1 MSALEDVRKPRR
13 RRGATTQ
20 SQVVDAALA
29 VADQVGIDR
38 LTIRAVAKLADVPTM
53 SLYSHFS
60 SKDELLELMH
70 AEVTQRLFAEEQ
82 YATWQAALVAVCT
95 RLRDGLSAHPH
106 WVPLLSRAASFV
118 PAQVRER
125 LLELMLT
132 DGVSRAWATAALE
145 SALVV
150 AKGLVLLELADGTAG
165 PSSLVRAKLGAAP
178 ESGATGEL
186 DAAET
191 FAVAVRTYVR
201 GLESA
206 KQRAL

>member
-1 MSALEDVRKPRR
+1 
-13 RRGATTQ
+13 
-20 SQVVDAALA
+20 VDAALA

-60 SKDELLELMH
+60 SKDELLDLMH
-70 AEVTQRLFAEEQ
+70 AEVTQRLFSDEH

-95 RLRDGLSAHPH
+95 RLRDVLMAHPH
-106 WVPLLSRAASFV
+106 WVPLLSRTVSFV
-118 PAQVRER
+118 PPQVLER
-125 LLELMLT
+125 LLELMLA
-132 DGVSRAWATAALE
+132 DGVTRTWANAALA

-150 AKGLVLLELADGTAG
+150 AKGLVLLELADTTAG
-165 PSSLVRAKLGAAP
+165 PSSLVRVTLGAAP
-178 ESGATGEL
+178 ESGAASKL

-206 KQRAL
+206 KQGAL

>member
-1 MSALEDVRKPRR
+1 
-13 RRGATTQ
+13 
-20 SQVVDAALA
+20 VDAALA

-70 AEVTQRLFAEEQ
+70 AEVTQRLFADDQ

-95 RLRDGLSAHPH
+95 RLRDVLITHPH
-106 WVPLLSRAASFV
+106 WVPLLSRTASFV
-118 PAQVRER
+118 PVQVHRR
-125 LLELMLT
+125 LLELMLP
-132 DGVSRAWATAALE
+132 DGVSHAWATAALA

-150 AKGLVLLELADGTAG
+150 AKGLVLLELAETTEG
-165 PSSLVRAKLGAAP
+165 PSSLVRETLGAAP
-178 ESGATGEL
+178 ESGATKKL

-206 KQRAL
+206 KQSAL

>member
-1 MSALEDVRKPRR
+1 
-13 RRGATTQ
+13 
-20 SQVVDAALA
+20 VVDAALA

-60 SKDELLELMH
+60 SKDELLDLMH

-95 RLRDGLSAHPH
+95 RLRDVLMAHPH
-106 WVPLLSRAASFV
+106 WVPLLSRTTSFV
-118 PAQVRER
+118 PVAVRQR
-125 LLELMLT
+125 LLELLLA
-132 DGVSRAWATAALE
+132 DGVSHAWANAALA

-150 AKGLVLLELADGTAG
+150 AKGLVLLELADTSAG
-165 PSSLVRAKLGAAP
+165 PASLVREARGAAP
-178 ESGATGEL
+178 ESGATAKL

-206 KQRAL
+206 KQAVL

>member
-1 MSALEDVRKPRR
+1 MSALEDARKPRR

-60 SKDELLELMH
+60 SKDQLLELMQ
-70 AEVTQRLFAEEQ
+70 AEVTQRLFAEEPH
-82 YATWQAALVAVCT
+82 ASWRVGLVAVCT
-95 RLRDGLSAHPH
+95 RLRDVLIAHPH
-106 WVPLLSRAASFV
+106 WVPLLSRTASFV
-118 PAQVRER
+118 PAPVRER
-125 LLELMLT
+125 LLELMRT
-132 DGVSRAWATAALE
+132 DGVSPGWAEAALS
-145 SALVV
+145 SALLV
-150 AKGLVLLELADGTAG
+150 AKGLVLLELADSEG
-165 PSSLVRAKLGAAP
+165 PSSLVRPTLAAP
-178 ESGATGEL
+178 HF

-206 KQRAL
+206 KHGAL

>member
-1 MSALEDVRKPRR
+1 MSALEDTRKPRR

-38 LTIRAVAKLADVPTM
+38 LTIRAVAKHADVPTM

-60 SKDELLELMH
+60 SKDELLDLMH
-70 AEVTQRLFAEEQ
+70 VEVTQRLFADEQ

-95 RLRDGLSAHPH
+95 RLRDVLIAHPH
-106 WVPLLSRAASFV
+106 WVPLLSRTTSFV
-118 PAQVRER
+118 PLQVRER
-125 LLELMLT
+125 LLDLMLA
-132 DGVSRAWATAALE
+132 DGVSRAWANAALA

-150 AKGLVLLELADGTAG
+150 AKGLVLLELADATAG
-165 PSSLVRAKLGAAP
+165 PSSLVRVTLGAP
-178 ESGATGEL
+178 ESGATTKL

-191 FAVAVRTYVR
+191 VAVAVRTYVR

-206 KQRAL
+206 KQTVL